1 MSYIGMKS
9 VFNAVFGDSGHYSE
23 ELFCFR
29 SLCTVHE
36 DETQL
41 STSNN
46 DIVGHGSIIEEGQR
60 NTNHVDSD
68 EVVESDSVSASLG
81 GYESP
86 DHCRLRQNLQSKS
99 NGN

>member
-1 MSYIGMKS
+1 MKS
-9 VFNAVFGDSGHYSE
+9 IFSAVFGDIGYYSK

-29 SLCTVHE
+29 SRCTIHE

-46 DIVGHGSIIEEGQR
+46 DSVGHGSIIEEGQR
-60 NTNHVDSD
+60 NTNHVDTD
-68 EVVESDSVSASLG
+68 EMVENGSVSASLG

-86 DHCRLRQNLQSKS
+86 DHCRLRQNLKSKI
-99 NGN
+99 NRN